1 MKIMCDTNVIIDVLL
16 EREPFAEDSCQVLR
30 FCEEHKI
37 DGFKS
42 PIPTIQQIA
51 LGRHSFIRII
61 EVP

>member
-16 EREPFAEDSCQVLR
+16 EWEPFVEDSCQVLR
-30 FCEEHKI
+30 LCEGHKI

-51 LGRHSFIRII
+51 PGRRSFLRII
-61 EVP
+61 EIP